1 MKGNSKICIY
11 YKNQMKTIIYTPGHL
26 VYVNCNSDTEQ
37 CQNNIGK
44 ICRLLSHTFTDY
56 DNDDDYDDDDNL

>member
-1 MKGNSKICIY
+1 
-11 YKNQMKTIIYTPGHL
+11 MKTIIYTPGHL